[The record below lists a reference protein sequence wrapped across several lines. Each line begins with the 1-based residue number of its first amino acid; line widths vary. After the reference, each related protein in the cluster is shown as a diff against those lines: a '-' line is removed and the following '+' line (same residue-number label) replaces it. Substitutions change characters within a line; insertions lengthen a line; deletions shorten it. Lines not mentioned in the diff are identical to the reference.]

1 MTPRSRK
8 PITAVESLSSEN
20 KSNVF
25 GSLLE
30 ESEVEN
36 VNVNEDYT
44 NYIGVSN
51 NAVSSHI
58 QETVSNTFK
67 EYLLNRSVVLT
78 EVPNDIPEDDTSFTS
93 HPDDFIDDLKDLSES
108 QMSETMLFCLDGN
121 DPMSVE
127 EIGSRKRTIDNIKDE
142 HVLKE
147 PNSKRL
153 YIGETSL

>member
-8 PITAVESLSSEN
+8 PITAIESMSSEN

-36 VNVNEDYT
+36 ESIHEDYT
-44 NYIGVSN
+44 NYIGVPTS
-51 NAVSSHI
+51 AVSCHI
-58 QETVSNTFK
+58 QDSVSNTFK
-67 EYLLNRSVVLT
+67 EYLLNRSVVMT
-78 EVPNDIPEDDTSFTS
+78 EISGEIPDDDASFTS

-108 QMSETMLFCLDGN
+108 QMSQTMLFCLDGN
-121 DPMSVE
+121 DPMSNE
-127 EIGSRKRTIDNIKDE
+127 ESGPRKRTMDSDNDDQI
-142 HVLKE
+142 LKE

-153 YIGETSL
+153 YVGETSL